1 MKTGKKLNLCLLLL
15 IAFAGSVAAQELITN
30 VYGRDIHSLN
40 GKWNAIIDLYDQG
53 QRMKIYENRQPE
65 GNIDFYE
72 YAFEGGLRLNVPGD
86 WNSQLPELKYYEG
99 TVWYARHFDAKRLA
113 DKRQFLY
120 FGAVSYRSK
129 VYLNGKEIAEHEGGF
144 TPFQVEVTDLLKDG
158 DNFLAVE
165 VNNRRTK
172 DAIPALAFDW
182 WNYGGITRDVLLVKT
197 PRTFIEDYF
206 VQLDKNAPDR
216 IIARVRLSDKKAGEK
231 VTVAIPE
238 LKINAELT
246 TDAEGKAET
255 VLNAKK
261 LQRWS
266 PEEPKLYGVTVSS
279 NTDRVE
285 EQIGFRNITVK
296 GTDIYLNGKPTFMCC
311 ISFHEEIPQRMG
323 RAFSE
328 ADAAMLL
335 NEAKALGVNMIRLA
349 HYPQNEYTV
358 RLAEKMGF
366 LLWQEIPIWQGIDFT
381 DNDTRQKAQRMLAE
395 MIKRDQNRCAVGYWG
410 VANETQPSKERN
422 EFLTSLLETGKQ
434 LDTTRLYVAAF
445 DLVRFNSEKQ
455 RFVMEDDFTSQL
467 DVVAINKYM
476 GWYHPWPVEPKDAIW
491 EVVTD
496 KPLIISEFGG
506 EALYGQ
512 SGDENVVSSWSE
524 EYQARLYRDNIR
536 MFDNIPNL
544 RGVSPWILFDFRSP
558 FRFHPTNQD
567 GWNRKGLISD
577 QGMRKKAWYLM
588 RDYFA
593 KKRNNN

>member
-1 MKTGKKLNLCLLLL
+1 MK
-15 IAFAGSVAAQELITN
+15 
-30 VYGRDIHSLN
+30 VYRNQSPKGTT
-40 GKWNAIIDLYDQG
+40 
-53 QRMKIYENRQPE
+53 
-65 GNIDFYE
+65 DFYE
-72 YAFEGGLRLNVPGD
+72 YSFKGGLRLNVPGD
-86 WNSQLPELKYYEG
+86 WNSQMPELKYYEG
-99 TVWYARHFDAKRLA
+99 TVWYVRHFDAKRLV

-120 FGAVSYRSK
+120 FGAVSYRCR
-129 VYLNGKEIAEHEGGF
+129 VYLNGMEIGSHEGGF
-144 TPFQVEVTDLLKDG
+144 TPFQIEVTNLLNEG
-158 DNFLAVE
+158 DNFVVVE

-172 DAIPALAFDW
+172 DAIPAMAFDW
-182 WNYGGITRDVLLVKT
+182 WNYGGVTRDVLLVTT
-197 PRTFIEDYF
+197 PQTYLEDYF
-206 VQLDKNAPDR
+206 IQLDKESPDQM
-216 IIARVRLSDKKAGEK
+216 IAKVYLSDKKPGEK
-231 VTVAIPE
+231 ITIAIPE
-238 LKINAELT
+238 LKTSIDMH
-246 TDAEGKAET
+246 TDAEGKAEGKFN
-255 VLNAKK
+255 VKK

-266 PEEPKLYGVTVSS
+266 PENPKLYEVIISS
-279 NTDRVE
+279 AGDCVK

-296 GTDIYLNGKPTFMCC
+296 GTDIYLNGKPTFMCS

-335 NEAKALGVNMIRLA
+335 DEAKALGVNMIRLA

-366 LLWQEIPIWQGIDFT
+366 ILWQEIPIWQGIDFT
-381 DNDTRQKAQRMLAE
+381 DNSTRKKAQRMLTE

-410 VANETQPSKERN
+410 IANETQPSKERN
-422 EFLTSLLETGKQ
+422 EFLTSLLETGKK

-445 DLVRFNSEKQ
+445 DLVRFNREKKC
-455 RFVMEDDFTSQL
+455 FVMEDSFTSQL
-467 DVVAINKYM
+467 DVVAVNKYM
-476 GWYHPWPVEPKDAIW
+476 GWYHPWPIEPENAVW
-491 EVVTD
+491 EVIPD

-512 SGDENVVSSWSE
+512 SGDENVASSWSE

-588 RDYFA
+588 RDYY
-593 KKRNNN
+593 KTKVGE

>member
-1 MKTGKKLNLCLLLL
+1 MKTGEKLSLCLLLL
-15 IAFAGSVAAQELITN
+15 IVFAGSVAAQELITN
-30 VYGRDIHSLN
+30 VYGRNIHLLN

-86 WNSQLPELKYYEG
+86 WNSQSPELKYYEG

-120 FGAVSYRSK
+120 FGAVSYRCK

-172 DAIPALAFDW
+172 DAIPAMAFDW

-197 PRTFIEDYF
+197 PRIFIEDYF
-206 VQLDKNAPDR
+206 IQLDKNAPDR

-261 LQRWS
+261 LQRWT

-279 NTDRVE
+279 SADRVE

-381 DNDTRQKAQRMLAE
+381 DDDTRKKAQRMLSE

-445 DLVRFNSEKQ
+445 DLVHFNSEKQ
-455 RFVMEDDFTSQL
+455 RFVMEDSFTSQL

-588 RDYFA
+588 RDYYM
-593 KKRNNN
+593 KKRNNR

>member
-1 MKTGKKLNLCLLLL
+1 MQIRKKIIVCMLLFIL
-15 IAFAGSVAAQELITN
+15 FAGNMVAQNLITN
-30 VYGRDIHSLN
+30 VYGRDIRSLN
-40 GKWNAIIDLYDQG
+40 GKWNVIIDLYDQG
-53 QRMKIYENRQPE
+53 RGMKVYRNQSPK
-65 GNIDFYE
+65 GTTDFYE
-72 YAFEGGLRLNVPGD
+72 YSFKGGLRLNVPGD
-86 WNSQLPELKYYEG
+86 WNSQMPELKYYEG
-99 TVWYARHFDAKRLA
+99 TVWYVRHFDAKRLV

-120 FGAVSYRSK
+120 FGAVSYRCR
-129 VYLNGKEIAEHEGGF
+129 VYLNGMEIGSHEGGF
-144 TPFQVEVTDLLKDG
+144 TPFQIEVTNLLNEG
-158 DNFLAVE
+158 DNFVVVE

-172 DAIPALAFDW
+172 DAIPAMAFDW
-182 WNYGGITRDVLLVKT
+182 WNYGGVTRDVLLVTT
-197 PRTFIEDYF
+197 PQTYLEDYF
-206 VQLDKNAPDR
+206 IQLDKESPDQM
-216 IIARVRLSDKKAGEK
+216 IAKVYLSDKKPGEK
-231 VTVAIPE
+231 ITIAIPE
-238 LKINAELT
+238 LKTSIDMH
-246 TDAEGKAET
+246 TDAEGKAEGKFN
-255 VLNAKK
+255 VKK

-266 PEEPKLYGVTVSS
+266 PENPKLYEVIISS
-279 NTDRVE
+279 AGDCVK

-296 GTDIYLNGKPTFMCC
+296 GTDIYLNGKPTFMCS

-335 NEAKALGVNMIRLA
+335 DEAKALGVNMIRLA

-366 LLWQEIPIWQGIDFT
+366 ILWQEIPIWQGIDFT
-381 DNDTRQKAQRMLAE
+381 DNSTRKKAQRMLTE

-410 VANETQPSKERN
+410 IANETQPSKERN
-422 EFLTSLLETGKQ
+422 EFLTSLLETGKK

-445 DLVRFNSEKQ
+445 DLVRFNREKKC
-455 RFVMEDDFTSQL
+455 FVMEDSFTSQL
-467 DVVAINKYM
+467 DVVAVNKYM
-476 GWYHPWPVEPKDAIW
+476 GWYHPWPIEPENAVW
-491 EVVTD
+491 EVIPD

-512 SGDENVVSSWSE
+512 SGDENVASSWSE

-588 RDYFA
+588 RDYY
-593 KKRNNN
+593 KTKVGE